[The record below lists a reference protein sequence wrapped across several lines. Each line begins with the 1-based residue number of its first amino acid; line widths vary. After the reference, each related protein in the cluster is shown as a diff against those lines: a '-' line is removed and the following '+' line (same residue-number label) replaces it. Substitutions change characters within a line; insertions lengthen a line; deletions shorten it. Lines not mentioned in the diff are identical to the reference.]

1 MNVLIDS
8 DDLDETPAQHDGMGK
23 GAFTVAFQSFDK
35 LGVWGFGIAIL
46 RYLVLHKVHS
56 LNLDLRRRLEME

>member
-23 GAFTVAFQSFDK
+23 AHLRWYFNRLTSSAFGG
-35 LGVWGFGIAIL
+35 LGLQF
-46 RYLVLHKVHS
+46 
-56 LNLDLRRRLEME
+56 